1 MKLDNY
7 VKSDSYVNYDDYEAT
22 YEDPIRANTRALVRK
37 DLADALNHLQDTGAP
52 LADEGNYFRGYKQA
66 LKDVAKQMSLKTRT
80 EFVA

>member
-7 VKSDSYVNYDDYEAT
+7 VKSDSYVNYDSYEAT

-37 DLADALNHLQDTGAP
+37 DLADALNYLQDTAP
-52 LADEGNYFRGYKQA
+52 LADEGDYFRGYKQA
-66 LKDVAKQMSLKTRT
+66 LKDVAEQMSLKTRT